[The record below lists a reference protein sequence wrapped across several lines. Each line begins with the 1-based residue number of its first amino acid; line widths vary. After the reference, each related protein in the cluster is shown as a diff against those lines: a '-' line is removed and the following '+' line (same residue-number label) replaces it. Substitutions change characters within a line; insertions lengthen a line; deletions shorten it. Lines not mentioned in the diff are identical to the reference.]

1 MRQSWTDGHVSTYH
15 LVLNFLLYI
24 DFVSIVNDLTQH
36 WCGWDHAACMCM
48 STPKLIGMSLY
59 MCTGVKSSYLPL

>member
-1 MRQSWTDGHVSTYH
+1 MRHSWTDGHVSTYH

-36 WCGWDHAACMCM
+36 WCGWDHAMCMCM
-48 STPKLIGMSLY
+48 STPKTDWHVP